1 MQTLDEFLAQA
12 RKNITDFEAMWLEK
26 NKLYPEEYPM
36 AMKDGN
42 EGLWWEM
49 LNEFDSSDGE

>member
-1 MQTLDEFLAQA
+1 MQTLDEFLKEA
-12 RKNITDFEAMWLEK
+12 RQNIDDFEIMWREM
-26 NKLYPEEYPM
+26 NKYNPERYPM

-49 LNEFDSSDGE
+49 LNEFDGDKDD

>member
-1 MQTLDEFLAQA
+1 METLIEFREDVQTCLDEFVKYWRENHQ
-12 RKNITDFEAMWLEK
+12 KDPEK
-26 NKLYPEEYPM
+26 FPM

-49 LNEFDSSDGE
+49 FLEFDKKEI